1 MIPPCRP
8 LGLCWRSSLFAWCC
22 ERVRGGNRSRGL
34 AKRPLD
40 QSHSTHRGML
50 AGGLTAPL
58 EMASST
64 WSTTGTLASGLPRR
78 FMLPFLTCL
87 AECRPARTHRIA
99 SHKYSGSGA
108 HAPARAAAGQRA
120 ESCPTRPV
128 RRIATRRRRHVVPA
142 SASEPWS
149 EQAGEPLAG
158 APDCRGHLGVS
169 SVTLIASP
177 AAPLCPRDI
186 GRRTGSSSRALE
198 PRAHLD
204 ALDE

>member
-8 LGLCWRSSLFAWCC
+8 LGLCWRSLLFASCC
-22 ERVRGGNRSRGL
+22 ERVRGVVQNI

-40 QSHSTHRGML
+40 QSH
-50 AGGLTAPL
+50 TAPL

-64 WSTTGTLASGLPRR
+64 WPTTGTLASGLPQR

-87 AECRPARTHRIA
+87 AECRPARTHRIS